1 MILPSGHTARRTNLG
16 LQCLCSSL
24 GHNTVLLLFLPK
36 YFTVAV
42 FSQNKESTKFRCNGR
57 GLKLGSLTSTG
68 ALAVLLIG
76 FVLTIANIRSGS
88 TLSWTKQLLSC
99 SVLELKIFFSYS
111 FNSLFCYWLS
121 SLSHYKQQWQWWYVI
136 YYPYHYGSHLHTYI
150 IDSYLH
156 SYYVHQAFI
165 STPYQRCTR
174 YISVSYLLHTNVVG
188 TSSNHI
194 YTLPT

>member
-1 MILPSGHTARRTNLG
+1 MQWQRPQTGVTDEHWSTGCPPHRVRLDHCKHQVWKHIILN
-16 LQCLCSSL
+16 Q
-24 GHNTVLLLFLPK
+24 
-36 YFTVAV
+36 TVA
-42 FSQNKESTKFRCNGR
+42 
-57 GLKLGSLTSTG
+57 KLQRLR
-68 ALAVLLIG
+68 A
-76 FVLTIANIRSGS
+76 
-88 TLSWTKQLLSC
+88 
-99 SVLELKIFFSYS
+99 EDIFFVS
-111 FNSLFCYWLS
+111 FTSRFCYWLS